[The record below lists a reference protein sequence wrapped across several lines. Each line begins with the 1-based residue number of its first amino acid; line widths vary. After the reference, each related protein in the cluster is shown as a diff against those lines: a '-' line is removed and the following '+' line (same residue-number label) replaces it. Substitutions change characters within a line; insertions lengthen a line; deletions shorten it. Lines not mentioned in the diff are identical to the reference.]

1 MLRKT
6 FSKKRRSN
14 RKKSTTAI
22 TTFTN
27 WVRKLRYDQN
37 HSESNAVPPIQNRP
51 ERSESKIQWS
61 TLSNVAE
68 LFLAFKKSIS
78 CLATHFS
85 NTLAENSCSKLAK
98 KLLNSAELKDCFLSS
113 GLTLATL
120 RWVWS
125 IPEIPLEGWKSS
137 SLFLLLLIHYYYYW
151 SLCLLGL
158 NAKNA
163 WLRPLNP
170 FQWVLCISHCV
181 SYVYFIVGHL
191 VHSQKPTIPNCNST
205 RWTKSHYVDVLP
217 LKSLL
222 L

>member
-85 NTLAENSCSKLAK
+85 NTLAENSCSKLAE

-120 RWVWS
+120 RSVGS
-125 IPEIPLEGWKSS
+125 IPDSIRRLKIFIIIFITVD
-137 SLFLLLLIHYYYYW
+137 SLILLLILMP
-151 SLCLLGL
+151 SGLKRKKCL
-158 NAKNA
+158 A
-163 WLRPLNP
+163 
-170 FQWVLCISHCV
+170 
-181 SYVYFIVGHL
+181 
-191 VHSQKPTIPNCNST
+191 T
-205 RWTKSHYVDVLP
+205 P
-217 LKSLL
+217 LKPISMSTLYFTRC
-222 L
+222 

>member
-27 WVRKLRYDQN
+27 WVRKLRYDRN

-85 NTLAENSCSKLAK
+85 NTLAENWCSKSAE

-120 RWVWS
+120 RSVGS
-125 IPEIPLEGWKSS
+125 IPNSIRRLKIFIIIFITVD
-137 SLFLLLLIHYYYYW
+137 LLLLLLLILMP
-151 SLCLLGL
+151 SGLKRKKCL
-158 NAKNA
+158 A
-163 WLRPLNP
+163 
-170 FQWVLCISHCV
+170 
-181 SYVYFIVGHL
+181 
-191 VHSQKPTIPNCNST
+191 T
-205 RWTKSHYVDVLP
+205 P
-217 LKSLL
+217 LKPISMSTLYFTRC
-222 L
+222 